1 MRSVMLLIG
10 GLFFYQFSFS
20 QLKPDSVANTRV
32 GQARLS
38 NTPKNAKD
46 SIAALKSLLPD
57 TSHKKINGPRRAA
70 LRSAILPGWG
80 QVTNKK
86 YWKLPLVY
94 GALGATAVAFNF
106 NLTQYKRVGYAYRI
120 LINSRLPGGDTSQ
133 FKTVDADLQPFLKAG
148 ASNDLRNYRN
158 TYRKDIDY
166 SVLIFLFFW
175 GLNVVDATVDAHLK
189 GFDVS
194 DDLSM
199 KIKPG
204 FNPGTKNLG
213 LSLVF
218 DIHKSKPKLLGHSW

>member
-1 MRSVMLLIG
+1 MKTRFFLLLT
-10 GLFFYQFSFS
+10 GLVFIHQFSFPQKKS
-20 QLKPDSVANTRV
+20 DTTSSIPTS
-32 GQARLS
+32 
-38 NTPKNAKD
+38 KNKAINLKD
-46 SIAALKSLLPD
+46 SLSLTETVVTD
-57 TSHKKINGPRRAA
+57 TTAKKINGPRRAA

-94 GALGATAVAFNF
+94 GALGATAYAFNF
-106 NLTQYKRVGYAYRI
+106 NITQYKRVAYAYRV
-120 LINSRLPGGDTSQ
+120 LLLSKAPGGDTSQ
-133 FKTVDADLQPFLKAG
+133 YKTVDADLYPFLRAN

-158 TYRKDIDY
+158 TYRKNIDY

-189 GFDVS
+189 EFNVS

-204 FNPGTKNLG
+204 FTPGTKNLG
-213 LSLVF
+213 LSFVF
-218 DIHKSKPKLLGHSW
+218 DIHKGRPKLPGVSW

>member
-1 MRSVMLLIG
+1 MRFLFLLIG
-10 GLFFYQFSFS
+10 SIFFYQVSFS
-20 QLKPDSVANTRV
+20 QKKQDTTSAASVNRNKTIHPIDSLSAS
-32 GQARLS
+32 RLV
-38 NTPKNAKD
+38 T
-46 SIAALKSLLPD
+46 PD
-57 TSHKKINGPRRAA
+57 TAKKKINGPRRAA

-80 QVTNKK
+80 QITNKK

-94 GALGATAVAFNF
+94 GALGATAYAFNF
-106 NLTQYKRVGYAYRI
+106 NLTQYKRVAYAYRV
-120 LINSRLPGGDTSQ
+120 LTNSRIAPYDTSL
-133 FKTVDADLQPFLKAG
+133 FKTVDADLQPFIHAG
-148 ASNDLRNYRN
+148 ALNDLRNYRN

-204 FNPGTKNLG
+204 FNPGTKNMG
-213 LSLVF
+213 LSFVF
-218 DIHKSKPKLLGHSW
+218 DIHKAKPKLSSASW

>member
-1 MRSVMLLIG
+1 MMRFLLLLIAT
-10 GLFFYQFSFS
+10 FCFCQFSFS
-20 QLKPDSVANTRV
+20 QKKGDSTSN
-32 GQARLS
+32 ARTVKKKVIS
-38 NTPKNAKD
+38 SKD
-46 SIAALKSLLPD
+46 SLAAAKAAEND
-57 TSHKKINGPRRAA
+57 TGLVKFNGPRRAA

-80 QVTNKK
+80 QVTNGK

-94 GALGATAVAFNF
+94 GALGATAYAFNF
-106 NLTQYKRVGYAYRI
+106 NITQYKRVAYAYRVLI
-120 LINSRLPGGDTSQ
+120 LAQASGDTSQ
-133 FKTVDADLQPFLKAG
+133 FSTVDADLKPFLKAN

-194 DDLSM
+194 DNLTM

-204 FNPGTKNLG
+204 FNTGTNNLG
-213 LSLVF
+213 MGLVF
-218 DIHKSKPKLLGHSW
+218 DIHKAKPKLWKE